1 LGMDK
6 TENGVKSC
14 PPLDCVEIER
24 FVFPVTHVTLGL
36 ANRLLKHAIEH
47 ADLVMERTLL
57 KL

>member
-1 LGMDK
+1 MDK

-36 ANRLLKHAIEH
+36 ANQLLKHAIEH